1 VAGDDAWDFF
11 VSYTGVD
18 KAWAEWIAWELEAQ
32 GHSALIQAWDMVP
45 GTNWLDVM
53 HRGVQGSERTIAV
66 LSAAYLDSVY
76 GTAEWQAAWRDDP
89 TGVGRKLL
97 VLRVE
102 DCDRPGLL
110 ASIVSVDLFGAD
122 ENTARTRLRQV
133 VQGAFTGRLKPVE
146 SPGFP
151 GRPAKPS
158 FPGALPAVWNVPN
171 RNPNFTGR
179 VESLDRLRTAMRSGK
194 TVAVHSLRGMGGVGK
209 TQLAI
214 EYAHRFAG
222 DFDVVWWIPAE
233 QLALIPDHLR
243 ELGAALGLDVDPS
256 SIAPVLAALRGRQRW
271 LLVFDNAEDPVALRP
286 YLPSGAG
293 NVVITTRRNGF
304 GSVGAVLNLD
314 VLDRAESV
322 ALLLRRIPAAAADQV
337 ENLAELL
344 GDLPL
349 ALEQASAF
357 LEATEMP
364 VDEYVTL
371 FREQAARVLG
381 VGRVAD
387 RQETT
392 LTTLW
397 DLSLTRLGE
406 QYPAA
411 LQLLDLLAWMAP
423 EPVPLDLFTDHPDE
437 LPAPLADAVQD
448 RLAWAE
454 TVGALADWFFV
465 RRTGAEVTIAHRLL
479 QQSLRARHHR
489 LFGTSSVSTVLK
501 LLASAVP
508 SQIMNAPEHWPRWR
522 ALIPHVLAVI
532 DDAPDDDNA
541 RLLDRTATYMH
552 VTGRL
557 GEARLLFERAVAG
570 YEAAHG
576 PDGPEIATTLS
587 NFSQVL
593 RHMGDYD
600 RAQLLLDKALTNF
613 ETAHGPDHPD
623 VATVLN
629 NIGFLLGYRMLYE
642 DSLSHHER
650 ALLIRETTF
659 GPDHP
664 LVAKVLTGLGYSLC
678 GVGRHHEAQRLLER
692 ALTIYEASYPAG
704 YPPIGQ
710 AQSFL
715 GHALSS
721 LGRHDDARRLYE
733 RSVPI
738 YESTYGPDHPFTADA
753 LYNLSRALDKLGQHG
768 EAKALAER
776 ARDIKERNENGA
788 AS

>member
-1 VAGDDAWDFF
+1 MAGDDAWDFF

-32 GHSALIQAWDMVP
+32 GHSVLIQVWDMVP
-45 GTNWLDVM
+45 GANWLDVM

-89 TGVGRKLL
+89 TGAGHKLL

-102 DCDRPGLL
+102 GCARPGLL
-110 ASIVSVDLFGAD
+110 ASIVSVDLFGTD

-133 VQGAFTGRLKPVE
+133 VQGAVTGRLKPAE

-158 FPGALPAVWNVPN
+158 FPGALPAVWNVPS

-179 VESLDRLRTAMRSGK
+179 VESLDRLRTAMRSGQP
-194 TVAVHSLRGMGGVGK
+194 VAVHSLRGMGGVGK

-222 DFDVVWWIPAE
+222 DFGVVWWIPAE

-243 ELGAALGLDVDPS
+243 ELGAALGLEVDPS
-256 SIAPVLAALRGRQRW
+256 SIAPVLAALRGLPRW

-304 GSVGAVLNLD
+304 GSVGEVLNLD

-322 ALLLRRIPAAAADQV
+322 ALLLRRVPAAAADQV
-337 ENLAELL
+337 ENLAKLL

-349 ALEQASAF
+349 ALEQVSAF

-364 VDEYVTL
+364 VDEYMTL

-397 DLSLTRLGE
+397 DLSLTQLSE
-406 QYPAA
+406 QNPAA

-423 EPVPLDLFTDHPDE
+423 EPVPLDLFTSHPDV
-437 LPAPLADAVQD
+437 LPEPLTDAARD
-448 RLAWAE
+448 RLVWAE

-465 RRTGAEVTIAHRLL
+465 RRNGTEVTIAHRLL

-489 LFGTSSVSTVLK
+489 LPGTSSVSTVLK
-501 LLASAVP
+501 LLTSAAP
-508 SQIMNAPEHWPRWR
+508 LQITDAPEHWPQWR

-532 DDAPDDDNA
+532 DDAPDDDIA
-541 RLLDRTATYMH
+541 WLLDRTATYMQI
-552 VTGRL
+552 TGRRS
-557 GEARLLFERAVAG
+557 EARLLFERAVAS
-570 YEAAHG
+570 YEATRG
-576 PDGPEIATTLS
+576 PDDLGTAATFT

-593 RHMGDYD
+593 RDMGDYD
-600 RAQLLLDKALTNF
+600 HAQLLLDKALAIV
-613 ETAHGPDHPD
+613 ETARGRDHPD
-623 VATVLN
+623 AASILH
-629 NIGFLLGYRMLYE
+629 NIGYLLGHQGLYE
-642 DSLSHHER
+642 DSRGPYER
-650 ALLIRETTF
+650 ALRIRETTF

-664 LVAKVLTGLGYSLC
+664 FVAKVLTDLGYSLC
-678 GVGRHHEAQRLLER
+678 RLGRYHEAQRLLER
-692 ALTIYEASYPAG
+692 ALVVYEDSYPAG
-704 YPPIGQ
+704 NSYIGH

-715 GHALSS
+715 GHTLSN
-721 LGRHDDARRLYE
+721 LGHHDDARRLY
-733 RSVPI
+733 S
-738 YESTYGPDHPFTADA
+738 GP
-753 LYNLSRALDKLGQHG
+753 SRATTTRT
-768 EAKALAER
+768 APITTTR
-776 ARDIKERNENGA
+776 
-788 AS
+788 